1 MSQLLADLIHP
12 QDESELNYI
21 HILFRWGAE
30 NNISSYEFELSNTE
44 DFSNI
49 INSNTVTDTTYLVN
63 YINWQT
69 TYNWRVKPV
78 ESSWIDTS
86 SFRTSSKLSN
96 VIVTWH
102 DEKNKYSDGYTI
114 FGTVDGYYSA
124 IIDSVGNEIWNS
136 GNDSIIYYNFLDDGK
151 FFGARY
157 TPNGSPPPYEYP
169 GIEFSEHGPQG

>member
-1 MSQLLADLIHP
+1 MNELLLFIMICMSQLLADLIHP

-21 HILFRWGAE
+21 HVKFKWEAE
-30 NNISSYEFELSNTE
+30 KNVSSYEFELSNSE
-44 DFSNI
+44 DFTSDLI
-49 INSNTVTDTTYLVN
+49 SATVTDTTYLVN

-78 ESSWIDTS
+78 GNSWIDTS

-114 FGTVDGYYSA
+114 FGTVD
-124 IIDSVGNEIWNS
+124 
-136 GNDSIIYYNFLDDGK
+136 
-151 FFGARY
+151 
-157 TPNGSPPPYEYP
+157 
-169 GIEFSEHGPQG
+169 